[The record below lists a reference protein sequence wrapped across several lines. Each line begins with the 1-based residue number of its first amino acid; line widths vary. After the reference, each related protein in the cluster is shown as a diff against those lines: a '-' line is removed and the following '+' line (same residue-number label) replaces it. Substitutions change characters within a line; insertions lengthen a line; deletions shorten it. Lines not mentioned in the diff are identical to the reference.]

1 GTAGA
6 TPGFAFQAAV
16 AFEDVAIYFS
26 PEEWVE
32 LAAWQ
37 RELYQE
43 VMMDNY
49 DLVACLGKEE
59 PCQGLGWPKTC
70 VGSALGVSPT
80 QALLIPHPSSSPKW
94 SLRRS
99 HVGGLPLVMGTEKL
113 PTPLALVSGVGC
125 SPPGA
130 WGQRAGSWGRF
141 HASWAQP
148 RAVPWAPRHG
158 MAGEDPPGDGDQG
171 HWVPPVPPSGG
182 AKELGCP
189 PLCPGWC
196 EAGTWGSPRRMGTWE
211 RGERLLEPA
220 APGGLLICGT
230 CGENFEDAASL
241 GAHQG
246 EHLGPAPSH
255 ECTACGKVFQHHRNL
270 LTHKKHRGRHRHACA
285 ECGCTFCLRGDLLRH
300 RAVHAGEGSYP
311 CALCSR
317 RFRHKRDLQ
326 EHRREHAAAAPR
338 QCPQCQKRFED
349 EASLSQHRA
358 SHVEERP
365 FVCGRCGRSFSWKE
379 SLMIHQRS
387 HAPERSHKCPV
398 CGRSFS
404 RSGNLLVHQRVH
416 TGERPYACAQCD
428 KAFCNKANLITH
440 KKLHRRYKT
449 FACAQCRLGFS
460 SKSKLL
466 LHLRAATGAWS
477 LGGCSRAGKP
487 PCLAGGA

>member
-1 GTAGA
+1 V
-6 TPGFAFQAAV
+6 P
-16 AFEDVAIYFS
+16 
-26 PEEWVE
+26 
-32 LAAWQ
+32 
-37 RELYQE
+37 R
-43 VMMDNY
+43 
-49 DLVACLGKEE
+49 
-59 PCQGLGWPKTC
+59 
-70 VGSALGVSPT
+70 
-80 QALLIPHPSSSPKW
+80 ALL
-94 SLRRS
+94 
-99 HVGGLPLVMGTEKL
+99 VL
-113 PTPLALVSGVGC
+113 PTWWLC
-125 SPPGA
+125 
-130 WGQRAGSWGRF
+130 
-141 HASWAQP
+141 
-148 RAVPWAPRHG
+148 RAVGTLGHFSDAVPLLPAAPRHG

-211 RGERLLEPA
+211 RGERLLEP
-220 APGGLLICGT
+220 
-230 CGENFEDAASL
+230 DAASL

-317 RFRHKRDLQ
+317 RFRHKRDL
-326 EHRREHAAAAPR
+326 
-338 QCPQCQKRFED
+338 
-349 EASLSQHRA
+349 
-358 SHVEERP
+358 HVEERP

-404 RSGNLLVHQRVH
+404 RSGNLLP
-416 TGERPYACAQCD
+416 GEPRE
-428 KAFCNKANLITH
+428 
-440 KKLHRRYKT
+440 
-449 FACAQCRLGFS
+449 
-460 SKSKLL
+460 
-466 LHLRAATGAWS
+466 
-477 LGGCSRAGKP
+477 
-487 PCLAGGA
+487 

>member
-1 GTAGA
+1 MVWGQNGDALGTVTHLSPACPPGTAGA
-6 TPGFAFQAAV
+6 TSRRWGWSCWTPSPGFAFQAAV

-49 DLVACLGKEE
+49 DLVACLGSVDTSSKLVPKMEPEEE
-59 PCQGLGWPKTC
+59 PCGG
-70 VGSALGVSPT
+70 ASPGEGD
-80 QALLIPHPSSSPKW
+80 
-94 SLRRS
+94 R
-99 HVGGLPLVMGTEKL
+99 E
-113 PTPLALVSGVGC
+113 TPDT
-125 SPPGA
+125 
-130 WGQRAGSWGRF
+130 AGI
-141 HASWAQP
+141 
-148 RAVPWAPRHG
+148 APRG
-158 MAGEDPPGDGDQG
+158 RMAGEDPPGDGDQG

-466 LHLRAATGAWS
+466 LHLRAHGD
-477 LGGCSRAGKP
+477 
-487 PCLAGGA
+487 GGAFGTGGDPVCGQP

>member
-1 GTAGA
+1 
-6 TPGFAFQAAV
+6 QAAV

-32 LAAWQ
+32 LA
-37 RELYQE
+37 
-43 VMMDNY
+43 
-49 DLVACLGKEE
+49 
-59 PCQGLGWPKTC
+59 
-70 VGSALGVSPT
+70 
-80 QALLIPHPSSSPKW
+80 
-94 SLRRS
+94 
-99 HVGGLPLVMGTEKL
+99 
-113 PTPLALVSGVGC
+113 
-125 SPPGA
+125 
-130 WGQRAGSWGRF
+130 
-141 HASWAQP
+141 P
-148 RAVPWAPRHG
+148 RAVPWGRRLQPEVGVSQLRAPTLRHQRGEGRLVLPTWWLCRAVGTLGHFSDAVPLLPAAPRHG

-189 PLCPGWC
+189 P
-196 EAGTWGSPRRMGTWE
+196 MGT
-211 RGERLLEPA
+211 
-220 APGGLLICGT
+220 
-230 CGENFEDAASL
+230 L

-365 FVCGRCGRSFSWKE
+365 FPPGSWW
-379 SLMIHQRS
+379 S
-387 HAPERSHKCPV
+387 CPGV
-398 CGRSFS
+398 F
-404 RSGNLLVHQRVH
+404 V
-416 TGERPYACAQCD
+416 
-428 KAFCNKANLITH
+428 
-440 KKLHRRYKT
+440 
-449 FACAQCRLGFS
+449 S
-460 SKSKLL
+460 SS
-466 LHLRAATGAWS
+466 
-477 LGGCSRAGKP
+477 
-487 PCLAGGA
+487 